1 MISADST
8 LSARPIPLSR
18 QKAILFLVLTAV
30 LWSTSGL
37 LIKVSDWQPLSI
49 LAGRSALAAG
59 LFFVYLRG
67 RRFRITPL
75 HLLGATAF
83 LATQY
88 LYITSIKMTTA
99 ANAIFLQYTAPIY
112 VMILGAWWL
121 KERPTRADGVSVI
134 AVMAGMGFFF
144 GDQLSFGHSLT
155 SPTMIGSLLALI
167 SGVTMAVMTVALRA
181 QKDGDPAETLLLSYV
196 AGALLGT
203 PAMVREA
210 WTLPNVGIVIF
221 LGIFQIGLAFV
232 LYSMAIRVVRALETT
247 LIVTLEP
254 ILNPLWVFLAIG
266 EAPGPLALLGALLV
280 VSGVTWR
287 ATH

>member
-1 MISADST
+1 
-8 LSARPIPLSR
+8 
-18 QKAILFLVLTAV
+18 
-30 LWSTSGL
+30 
-37 LIKVSDWQPLSI
+37 VSDWQPLSI

-59 LFFVYLRG
+59 LFYVYLRG

-75 HLLGATAF
+75 HLVGATTF

-155 SPTMIGSLLALI
+155 SPTMVGSLLALI

-196 AGALLGT
+196 AGALLGA

-210 WTLPNVGIVIF
+210 WTLPNIGIVIF

-254 ILNPLWVFLAIG
+254 ILNPLWVFLVIG
-266 EAPGPLALLGALLV
+266 EAPGPMALLGALLV
-280 VSGVTWR
+280 VGGVTWR